1 VKFKNGVVGAV
12 YYEEK
17 LEDMKN
23 LQLSKMYIDIGARS
37 REEAL
42 KMVNIGDVACFVG
55 DAVLQGIP

>member
-23 LQLSKMYIDIGARS
+23 LQLPKCI
-37 REEAL
+37 
-42 KMVNIGDVACFVG
+42 
-55 DAVLQGIP
+55 